1 MNSGVTFK
9 MAGGNGVGCG
19 WGCSCKAH
27 QTDGGY
33 GGDLTI
39 NEISSKYGVH
49 STQINRWKQQAM
61 TAIKSSFTG
70 KRQKQEQSEQQLM
83 DKLYQQIGQLKCEND
98 FLKKSVWE

>member
-1 MNSGVTFK
+1 MSVKKKSYTAEFK
-9 MAGGNGVGCG
+9 ARVVLECIR
-19 WGCSCKAH
+19 
-27 QTDGGY
+27 
-33 GGDLTI
+33 GDLTI

-61 TAIKSSFTG
+61 AFIKSGFTG
-70 KRQKQEQSEQQLM
+70 KLEKLDQSDQQLM